1 MKIDMQL
8 VYNHVKKQSK
18 KRILKRCLT
27 ELSQKYTLECTKK
40 LAKQFKK
47 DNHYFCPCTIHTGN
61 RFYTLNSKGKK
72 VKIILQRAHVG
83 VKRSDIIN
91 KIIETHPEKT
101 ICDLLDLVMQK
112 HIHID
117 IVFACQT
124 CNKKL
129 E

>member
-1 MKIDMQL
+1 MQL
-8 VYNHVKKQSK
+8 VYNHVKKQSR

-40 LAKQFKK
+40 MASKFKE
-47 DNHYFCPCTIHTGN
+47 NNRYFCPCSLHTGD
-61 RFYTLNSKGKK
+61 RFFTLNSKGKK

-83 VKRSDIIN
+83 IKRSDIIN
-91 KIIETHPEKT
+91 QVIQTHPDKS

-112 HIHID
+112 HININ

>member
-1 MKIDMQL
+1 MQL
-8 VYNHVKKQSK
+8 VYNHVKRQSRK
-18 KRILKRCLT
+18 KIIKRCLT

-40 LAKQFKK
+40 LAKRFKK
-47 DNHYFCPCTIHTGN
+47 NNKYFCPCSLHSGDL
-61 RFYTLNSKGKK
+61 FSTLNSKGEK

-83 VKRSDIIN
+83 IKRSDIIDEV
-91 KIIETHPEKT
+91 IERNQEKS
-101 ICDLLDLVMQK
+101 ICDLLYIVMEK

-117 IVFACQT
+117 IIFACQT